1 MLDLDAARELV
12 VAGDRDLTELSG
24 MTDPA
29 IFADEIA
36 GFHAQQ
42 ASEKFLKAWLILQG
56 EEYPR
61 TLMTYEIGLLR
72 QSKKEMAKVAGKVL
86 ERLSRGKRFGKVY
99 EI

>member
-61 TLMTYEIGLLR
+61 MHNLAQLIGLIEKQDDSVQTFRELNEYTPYAV
-72 QSKKEMAKVAGKVL
+72 Q
-86 ERLSRGKRFGKVY
+86 F
-99 EI
+99 